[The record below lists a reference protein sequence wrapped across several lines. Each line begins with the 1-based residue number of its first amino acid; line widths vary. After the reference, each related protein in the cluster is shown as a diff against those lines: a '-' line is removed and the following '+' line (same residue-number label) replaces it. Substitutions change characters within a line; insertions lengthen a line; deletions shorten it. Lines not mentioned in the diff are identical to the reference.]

1 MNGILLDENL
11 PRKVT
16 FTTRLPVIHASSLGD
31 SPSDTRLW
39 DFARA
44 ESLVILTKDTD
55 FSQRIMRCDPPPW
68 VVWIRFGNMRK
79 RDFHALLARVW
90 SQVEALLPAHKLVQ
104 VHRHCLEG
112 VRGSHGLPRQPDN

>member
-16 FTTRLPVIHASSLGD
+16 FQSRLPITHASSLGASPGD
-31 SPSDTRLW
+31 SSIW
-39 DFARA
+39 EFARA
-44 ESLVILTKDTD
+44 HSLIILTKDTD
-55 FSQRIMRCDPPPW
+55 FSPRIMLTDPPPW

-90 SQVEALLPAHKLVQ
+90 GRVETLLPAHKLIQ
-104 VHRHCLEG
+104 IHRNCIEA
-112 VRGSHGLPRQPDN
+112 VRRSQA